1 MITTTPLDFNP
12 KLAGNLHKRNASTL
26 SMEEQN
32 ILVVVVLTATHKMF
46 LFFLTHFAN
55 LHYIYNHV

>member
-1 MITTTPLDFNP
+1 
-12 KLAGNLHKRNASTL
+12 
-26 SMEEQN
+26 MEEQN

-46 LFFLTHFAN
+46 LFFLPHFAN